1 MTPATGCEIIMISML
16 KDSKIRT
23 LSKTHEEIKAMV
35 SQGMKDD
42 SSMVNRLVLVE
53 KRHEEDDA

>member
-23 LSKTHEEIKAMV
+23 LTKTHEEIKAMV

-42 SSMVNRLVLVE
+42 SSMVDQVGSCG
-53 KRHEEDDA
+53 KKT